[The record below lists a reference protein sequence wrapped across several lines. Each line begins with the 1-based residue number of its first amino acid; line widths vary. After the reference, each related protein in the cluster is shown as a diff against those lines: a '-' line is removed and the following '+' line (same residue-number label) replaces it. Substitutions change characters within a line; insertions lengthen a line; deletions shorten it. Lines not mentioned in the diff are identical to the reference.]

1 MKIKLFY
8 EQSRETLEDFEARV
22 NEFTQSHNVLDIKF
36 QEAISGNSEDI
47 NTFASIL
54 VLYNEPN

>member
-22 NEFTQSHNVLDIKF
+22 NNFTYNRDIGTI
-36 QEAISGNSEDI
+36 Q
-47 NTFASIL
+47 
-54 VLYNEPN
+54 

>member
-8 EQSRETLEDFEARV
+8 EQSRETLEDFEAHV